1 MKKKTNIIEKIRAI
15 SDSADVEQLIEN
27 SVINAGLDWII
38 ERSVLHSEIC
48 DGDPDGTNKIGEI
61 VKFNSLGG
69 YTCGLSKFEENEAVQ
84 ILMYWLFEYGKKR
97 DLFNLYRAFTR
108 EYKAYIDNVR
118 HDRHFALNNAT
129 ISKGLIT
136 GDHASIDAYSLFKRQ
151 IESDL
156 IIPIINQVFVEEIQE
171 YVNEEE

>member
-38 ERSVLHSEIC
+38 ERSVFHSEIC

-69 YTCGLSKFEENEAVQ
+69 YTCGLSKFEETGYSSTEKNATC
-84 ILMYWLFEYGKKR
+84 LSY
-97 DLFNLYRAFTR
+97 T
-108 EYKAYIDNVR
+108 
-118 HDRHFALNNAT
+118 RHFL
-129 ISKGLIT
+129 
-136 GDHASIDAYSLFKRQ
+136 
-151 IESDL
+151 ESAGRT
-156 IIPIINQVFVEEIQE
+156 
-171 YVNEEE
+171 

>member
-48 DGDPDGTNKIGEI
+48 DGDPDGEKKIGWI
-61 VKFNSLGG
+61 SYINSTYG
-69 YTCGLSKFEENEAVQ
+69 YTCGLSKFEENEAVK
-84 ILMYWLFEYGKKR
+84 ILIYWLFEYGKKL
-97 DLFNLYRAFTR
+97 DLFRLYKAFPI
-108 EYKAYIDNVR
+108 ECMAYIDNVR
-118 HDRHFALNNAT
+118 HDRYFALNNAT

-151 IESDL
+151 IEKDL
-156 IIPIINQVFVEEIQE
+156 IVPITNSIFQDEIQE